1 MQFKSADERTR
12 TRPRSGAE
20 TTRRRLVNRTGRRVE
35 VGKGS
40 ALRAGTCDTQD
51 INRWIAGDREN
62 GNDIFPELYLQLSDI
77 ARRQLG
83 KGWRFEP
90 LETDELVSELYL
102 RLVRERLPEIQ
113 NRAHF
118 FAICAMLAFR
128 ILIER
133 VRKFKTD
140 KCGGKIIHVSLH
152 ESIELKEVGV
162 ENMRRINEAIERLRR
177 LDQWLFQVASLRLYL
192 GMSYGEIAAALEVNE
207 SKIKRDWKFAST
219 WLARELG

>member
-1 MQFKSADERTR
+1 MQFKHLYKQTGE
-12 TRPRSGAE
+12 PVIV
-20 TTRRRLVNRTGRRVE
+20 RRETGRR
-35 VGKGS
+35 
-40 ALRAGTCDTQD
+40 RAPRPMGTCDTQD
-51 INRWIAGDREN
+51 INRWIAGERHI
-62 GNDIFPELYLQLSDI
+62 GNDIFPQLHQQLSDI

-90 LETDELVSELYL
+90 METGELVSELYL

-113 NRAHF
+113 NRSHF

-133 VRKFKTD
+133 VRKYNAD
-140 KCGGKIIHVSLH
+140 KCGGKIVHVSLH
-152 ESIELKEVGV
+152 ESIELKEVSV
-162 ENMRRINEAIERLRR
+162 ENLRRINEAIERLRR

-192 GMSYGEIAAALEVNE
+192 GMNYGEIAAALEVHE